1 MTTMTMN
8 FIAAHRV
15 TRVWNGRE
23 STLQRMGRRL
33 TGKVRASLD
42 MTAQDRADRYV
53 AMTPIAVLAA

>member
-15 TRVWNGRE
+15 IRVRNGRE
-23 STLQRMGRRL
+23 SMLQRIRRRL
-33 TGKVRASLD
+33 TDKLRVSLD